1 MQIKAVHFSELRSA
15 VDLIRSIVGLPG
27 FDWTDPTLAPE
38 ITPARVVYLSDIR
51 TALDQA
57 CLASVPPQPLP
68 VYADPTITPGI
79 TVIKAAHVNDLRL
92 AVNSFN

>member
-1 MQIKAVHFSELRSA
+1 
-15 VDLIRSIVGLPG
+15 
-27 FDWTDPTLAPE
+27 
-38 ITPARVVYLSDIR
+38 
-51 TALDQA
+51 
-57 CLASVPPQPLP
+57 